1 MTEYANHKTKA
12 QLEFEK
18 WKDHYIDKGTPYVC
32 SVCKKCWEPR
42 IPEDVNQKRPSVFCK
57 LCSACRL
64 KSFTMARKYKAL
76 KNNNYDKLRDGDAL
90 RDEQ

>member
-1 MTEYANHKTKA
+1 MTEYINHKTRA

-18 WKDHYIDKGTPYVC
+18 WKDHYIDKGSPYVC
-32 SVCKKCWEPR
+32 SVCKNTWEPR

-57 LCSACRL
+57 LCSACSL

-76 KNNNYDKLRDGDAL
+76 KGNNYDKLRDGDAL
-90 RDEQ
+90 RDGQ